1 MWEKRTGNTHAEI
14 KISINNINQYITH
27 HELESKNKS
36 VNGHLKHLIFSQ
48 KFQILAT
55 GSKLENCGSS
65 RSKVCG
71 PTLN

>member
-1 MWEKRTGNTHAEI
+1 MSWKVKIKVLMVISKRR
-14 KISINNINQYITH
+14 Y
-27 HELESKNKS
+27 
-36 VNGHLKHLIFSQ
+36 LKHLIFSQ